1 MGRYSSSPDV
11 RRRKAS
17 YSSSDSSVDSD
28 DSSRE
33 RNRSR
38 SRDIQ
43 QRKTKKSQ
51 KNRRSRSRSIDRK
64 RHSRSRSFERKRD
77 SRSRSSSPE
86 RKRRSRSRSF
96 DKKRRQKSRSP
107 DRGRNSN
114 GYLHS
119 DKRSAHSPWRHRSRS
134 PIFEPSS
141 SRGDM
146 YGHDDR
152 SSPRRFNREE
162 GNGDRSHH
170 FHGHGRMAR
179 YNRGHNGMLPDFF
192 DRRREERERIGEMGI
207 FECWG
212 HSPTHASISD
222 SESESDSGKSAGS
235 DSSSED
241 KKKRYKKK
249 KKKEKKHKKKSS
261 KSKKKKKSKKRR
273 KKETDSSASES
284 ESEEEMW
291 LEKKVDTVEE
301 EDVVGP
307 QPYQPENTV
316 SRMDYGKALLPG
328 EGAAMA
334 AYIAEGKRI
343 PRRGEIGLTSD
354 EIASFE
360 QSGYVMSGS
369 RHRRM
374 EAVRLRKENQIYSAD
389 EKRALANFNHEERS
403 KKEKKI
409 LTQFKEMIRKKTESK
424 Q

>member
-17 YSSSDSSVDSD
+17 YSGSDSSD
-28 DSSRE
+28 DSSRD
-33 RNRSR
+33 RKRSR
-38 SRDIQ
+38 SRDRQ
-43 QRKTKKSQ
+43 QKKSKNSQ
-51 KNRRSRSRSIDRK
+51 RNRRSRSRSFDRK
-64 RHSRSRSFERKRD
+64 RRSRSRSYERKRN

-96 DKKRRQKSRSP
+96 DRKRRQKSRSP
-107 DRGRNSN
+107 ERGRNSN

-119 DKRSAHSPWRHRSRS
+119 DKRSAKSPQRYRSRS

-162 GNGDRSHH
+162 GNSDRSHH
-170 FHGHGRMAR
+170 FHSHGRTGR

-212 HSPTHASISD
+212 QSPTHATISD
-222 SESESDSGKSAGS
+222 SESESDSDKSAASG
-235 DSSSED
+235 SSSED
-241 KKKRYKKK
+241 KKKRNKKK
-249 KKKEKKHKKKSS
+249 KKKEKKHKKKSA
-261 KSKKKKKSKKRR
+261 KNKKNKKKKSKKRK

-291 LEKKVDTVEE
+291 LEKKVETVEE

-316 SRMDYGKALLPG
+316 ARMDYGKALLPG

-409 LTQFKEMIRKKTESK
+409 LTQFKEMIRKKTENK